1 MAVAEKTSG
10 ELIRGNLD
18 LLVLSALA
26 DEPKYGYLIQ
36 QGLGRATGGLVSVQ
50 AGTLY
55 PLLHRLEADKLVRSR
70 WDHSTGRKRKW
81 YELTPAG
88 RRRLEHQARQ
98 WQQYAHHVWQMLAP
112 VLERACSPAGGAP

>member
-1 MAVAEKTSG
+1 MAEKNSG

-18 LLVLSALA
+18 LLVLSVLA

-36 QGLGRATGGLVSVQ
+36 QSLADETGGLVNVQ

-55 PLLHRLEADKLVRSR
+55 PLLHRLEAEKLVRSR

-81 YELTPAG
+81 YELTPSG
-88 RRRLEHQARQ
+88 RKRLERQAHQWRE
-98 WQQYAHHVWQMLAP
+98 YADCVWRMLSP
-112 VLERACSPAGGAP
+112 VLGGSVSPAGGVK

>member
-1 MAVAEKTSG
+1 MADKTSG

-26 DEPKYGYLIQ
+26 DEAKYGYLIQ
-36 QGLGRATGGLVSVQ
+36 QSLVRATGGLVSVQ

-55 PLLHRLEADKLVRSR
+55 PLLHRLEADGLVRSQ
-70 WDHSTGRKRKW
+70 WDHTTGRKRKW

-88 RRRLEHQARQ
+88 RRRLQHQAHQ
-98 WQQYAHHVWQMLAP
+98 WQEYADCIWRMLTP
-112 VLERACSPAGGAP
+112 VLGGSCSPAGGAP

>member
-1 MAVAEKTSG
+1 MSEKTSG

-26 DEPKYGYLIQ
+26 EEPKYGYLIQ
-36 QGLGRATGGLVSVQ
+36 QGLERETGGLVSVQ

-81 YELTPAG
+81 YELTAAG
-88 RRRLEHQARQ
+88 RKRLHYRAHQWRQHARC
-98 WQQYAHHVWQMLAP
+98 VWQMLNP
-112 VLERACSPAGGAP
+112 VLGRSGSLAGGAP